1 MRTVNGANFER
12 RERRTAN
19 SQLRTAN
26 RLIAEAQGAQRLATD
41 RLWRF
46 PPKVLWEWSRTGRQ
60 HASAPLRLCA
70 SAIKQ
75 FAVLRCSRKLETA
88 APLACAEQAIAGIT
102 EAGQDVAVLIEFAV
116 EAGGEDVDIGMFAR
130 QSCDAF
136 RCRDEAQK
144 TNALCAGALE

>member
-1 MRTVNGANFER
+1 MRGAHCER
-12 RERRTAN
+12 RELRTARTANGERRTAN
-19 SQLRTAN
+19 C
-26 RLIAEAQGAQRLATD
+26 LIAEAQGAQRLVTD

-46 PPKVLWEWSRTGRQ
+46 PQEVLWEWSRTGRQ
-60 HASAPLRLCA
+60 HASAPLRLCD
-70 SAIKQ
+70 K
-75 FAVLRCSRKLETA
+75 AVRRSQVLSKPQNRSV
-88 APLACAEQAIAGIT
+88 LACAEQAIARIT
-102 EAGQDVAVLIEFAV
+102 ETGQDVAVLIEFAV

>member
-1 MRTVNGANFER
+1 MRDH
-12 RERRTAN
+12 
-19 SQLRTAN
+19 SQSTSWGN
-26 RLIAEAQGAQRLATD
+26 RHSLSVT
-41 RLWRF
+41 
-46 PPKVLWEWSRTGRQ
+46 S
-60 HASAPLRLCA
+60 LCA
-70 SAIKQ
+70 SAPPRQ
-75 FAVLRCSRKLETA
+75 SGSPFSGALESSKPRYLESAT
-88 APLACAEQAIAGIT
+88 PLACAEEAIAGIT